1 MQDIR
6 KGYISVNDNCIGC
19 GRCMLECP
27 AEETNYS
34 VFRNGQR
41 QLAVDPVNCISCGN
55 CMTVCTHGARVCAD
69 DTDKF
74 FEALK
79 AGEKVSVILSTSFYT
94 TYGKRSEEIIGY
106 LRSLGVNKVYDSGFG
121 ADIFVYLTSRY
132 VKEYDGDAKDRP
144 FIINSCPA
152 VTNYISRYVPESL
165 KYMIPVQSPPLCTAI
180 YAHKYL
186 GDTSKIAFLSPCVAR
201 RSEFDAPSAG
211 GNIDFSVTFR
221 GLMEYIGD
229 TDISGHSS
237 DTDLP
242 APFFG
247 NIISMGPGLRSYF
260 ASLFSEDEII
270 VNYVKLDEKTTA
282 LIKSVRDKDVPH
294 PFLSAVSACEFGC
307 ASGSGNDISVQNN
320 YRTYI
325 NELRRIRRESSGKM
339 RAYSSYWEMYRE
351 IENEFLDLDPAD
363 FAASFDDRYV
373 QLHKVPDNV
382 INDIFN
388 RMGMFTEQKRSID
401 CRACGYRTCREMVSA
416 VAKGNARIE
425 DCPRYVT
432 DEFRRKLFIDD
443 LTGILSSQG
452 FNSEAPLFLR
462 ANPGKKFIVV
472 AGNINGIKTINDLY
486 NFNTGSQVIAYV
498 ARMLASI
505 VNGYGICARLGGNIF
520 VICMED
526 SPESLRRL
534 MAIRYFDCGDMG
546 INMPVTVRFGI
557 CPVDGMTDISR
568 VVNYASF
575 AMQKSTDR
583 TRNTFIRY
591 DENMSAEIKTES
603 AITSQMRQ
611 AMYNNEFTMYL
622 QPQYSCSNG
631 DLIGAESLC
640 RWIKK
645 DGTTVSP
652 GVFIPIFEKN
662 GFIRKLDRF
671 MWESAFRQ
679 IKKWTDKGIRPVP
692 ISVNISRVNLATD
705 DIIDDIIKLH
715 ETYPIDRRLIH
726 FEITESAYSDD
737 QTALIRRISK
747 IREMGYKI
755 AMDDFGSGYSSLNT
769 LKDIPIDILK
779 LDMGFIAGESNAEKG
794 GSIIG
799 SVIRM
804 AHTLGLITI
813 AEGVETPEQTELLK
827 SMGSDVI
834 QGYVFARPMPINEF
848 EKIMRKH
855 SILTLN
861 ARLSNE
867 GSEFDTLF
875 KSNSSG
881 LRVFENYMGPAAVFC
896 YEPGKLRVVR
906 TNYMMIDMLGFRDLS
921 GMEFAQTFDKGI
933 DNAGRRSAAE
943 AIMRAIGGENGA
955 VMTFGYVRPD
965 GKKLVIR
972 GRVWYLG
979 INGDLP
985 LIYTVCEDVTDL
997 VYPDRKE

>member
-27 AEETNYS
+27 AEETNFS
-34 VFRNGQR
+34 VLRNGQR

-55 CMTVCTHGARVCAD
+55 CIQICSHGARDYAD
-69 DTDKF
+69 DTDAF
-74 FEALK
+74 LEALR
-79 AGEKVSVILSTSFYT
+79 AGEKVSLIISSSFNM
-94 TYGKRSEEIIGY
+94 TYGDRAENIIGY
-106 LRSLGVNKVYDSGFG
+106 LRSLGVDKIYDSGFG
-121 ADIFVYLTSRY
+121 ADIFVYLTAKY
-132 VKEYDGDAKDRP
+132 VKDHPGDPKDRP
-144 FIINSCPA
+144 FIANACPA
-152 VTNYISRYVPESL
+152 IMNYIMRYVPDSVG
-165 KYMIPVQSPPLCTAI
+165 YIIPVQSAPVCTSI
-180 YAHKYL
+180 YAKKYL
-186 GDTSKIAFLSPCVAR
+186 NDTSKIAFLSPCTSR
-201 RSEFDAPSAG
+201 RSEADHTAKG
-211 GNIDFSVTFR
+211 YIDYCLTFR
-221 GLMEYIGD
+221 SLRAHIGN
-229 TDISGHSS
+229 TDISGFSS
-237 DTDLP
+237 SPDLT

-247 NIISMGPGLRSYF
+247 DIVPAGMGLRAYF
-260 ASLFSEDEII
+260 ASLFSENEVI
-270 VNYVKLDEKTTA
+270 VNYNKLDEKTTA
-282 LIKSVRDKDVPH
+282 LIKSVRDERIPH
-294 PFLSAVSACEFGC
+294 PFISVVTSCEFGC
-307 ASGSGNDISVQNN
+307 ASGSGSDISVQNN
-320 YRTYI
+320 YSTYI
-325 NELRRIRRESSGKM
+325 NELRKKRSETTVKQRNF
-339 RAYSSYWEMYRE
+339 ASYWDLYRA
-351 IENEFLDLDPAD
+351 IEDKFIDIDPED
-363 FAASFDDRYV
+363 FAAHFEDKYI
-373 QLHKVPDNV
+373 QLHKVPEHV
-382 INDIFN
+382 INDVFN
-388 RMGMFTEQKRSID
+388 RMGMTTAVKRSTD
-401 CRACGYRTCREMVSA
+401 CRACGYKTCREMASA
-416 VAKGNARIE
+416 VAKGHARIE
-425 DCPRYVT
+425 DCPRFVT
-432 DEFRRKLFIDD
+432 EEYRRKLYFDD
-443 LTGILSSQG
+443 LTGLLSSQG
-452 FNSEAPLFLR
+452 FRAEAPMYLR
-462 ANPGKKFIVV
+462 THPGKKFIIVT
-472 AGNINGIKTINDLY
+472 GNINGIKTINDLY
-486 NFNTGSQVIAYV
+486 NFNIGSQVIAYV
-498 ARMLASI
+498 ARMLISI

-520 VICMED
+520 VLCMED

-534 MAIRYFDCGDMG
+534 MAIRYFDCGEMG

-557 CPVDGMTDISR
+557 CPIDGMTDISR

-583 TRNTFIRY
+583 TRNTFIKY

-645 DGTTVSP
+645 DGSTVSP

-662 GFIRKLDRF
+662 GFIKKLDRF
-671 MWESAFRQ
+671 MWEFAFKQ
-679 IKKWTDKGIRPVP
+679 VKKWTDAGIRPVP
-692 ISVNISRVNLATD
+692 ISVNISRVNLASD
-705 DIIDDIIKLH
+705 DIIDDIKKLH
-715 ETYPIDRRLIH
+715 DTYPVDESLIH
-726 FEITESAYSDD
+726 FEITESAYMED
-737 QTALIRRISK
+737 QSALIRRISK

-779 LDMGFIAGESNAEKG
+779 LDMGFIAGESNVEKS

-804 AHTLGLITI
+804 AHSIGLITI
-813 AEGVETPEQTELLK
+813 AEGVETDEQTEFLK

-855 SILTLN
+855 SILTIH

-867 GSEFDTLF
+867 GSEFDSLF
-875 KSNSSG
+875 KRNSSG

-921 GMEFAQTFDKGI
+921 GMEFARTFDKGI
-933 DNAGRRSAAE
+933 DAEGRKNAGE
-943 AIMRAIGGENGA
+943 AVLRAIKGENGA
-955 VMTFGYVRPD
+955 VMTFGYLRPD
-965 GKKLVIR
+965 GKKITVR

-985 LIYTVCEDVTDL
+985 LIYTVCDDVTDL
-997 VYPDRKE
+997 VSSDKKE